1 MKSTSLLL
9 SSEAPCTAPAEQPIT
24 YDGESAASITSA
36 TDGNSLMD
44 YDPDGSNK
52 PIHVGQ

>member
-24 YDGESAASITSA
+24 YDGESAASITSD
-36 TDGNSLMD
+36 TDGNPQKD
-44 YDPDGSNK
+44 CHCEGSNGN
-52 PIHVGQ
+52 INVGQ